1 MLVKGDSIGLIAC
14 SNARPSHYE
23 KKIKNVEAFITSL
36 GINIVRAE
44 TLLETD
50 EKTTSDPQARALEL
64 HKLYDNEK
72 IKFIFDI
79 SGGDL
84 ANQILPFLDFER
96 ITAANKPFVG
106 LSDLTTVLNAVLQ
119 QTNQKNYYF
128 QLMTLAGTKAV
139 EQQNFFKE
147 YFVEGH
153 ETIIETRGLTDFKEI
168 VGKMYGGN
176 IRCLLK
182 LAGTS
187 FWPEFKGNIILL
199 EGFSGSYERN
209 ASYIAQL
216 QQLGVFTDCIGIV
229 LGTFTELDQKNT
241 TLIESLILAA
251 VPDDLPVARTSEV
264 GHGDDGKAIV
274 LGHTITIRG

>member
-1 MLVKGDSIGLIAC
+1 MLIKGDSIGLIAC
-14 SNARPSHYE
+14 SNARPSSYE

-36 GINIVRAE
+36 GINVVRAE
-44 TLLETD
+44 ALLKTD

-72 IKFIFDI
+72 IKLVFDI

-119 QTNQKNYYF
+119 QTKQKNYYF
-128 QLMTLAGTKAV
+128 QLMTLAGSRAE
-139 EQQNFFKE
+139 EQQNFFKR

-153 ETIIETRGLTDFKEI
+153 ETVIETRSLTRFTEI

-182 LAGTS
+182 LAGTA
-187 FWPEFKGNIILL
+187 FWPDFKGRIILL

-216 QQLGVFTDCIGIV
+216 QQLGVFTDCIGII
-229 LGTFTELDQKNT
+229 LGTFTELDRENT
-241 TLIESLILAA
+241 TLIESLILVT